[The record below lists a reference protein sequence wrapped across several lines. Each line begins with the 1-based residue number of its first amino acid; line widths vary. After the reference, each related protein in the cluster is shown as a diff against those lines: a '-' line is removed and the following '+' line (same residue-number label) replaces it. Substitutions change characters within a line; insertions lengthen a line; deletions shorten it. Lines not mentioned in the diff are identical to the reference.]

1 MMQRNRTTIWRWFQA
16 ADRGGSDGMVPTRA
30 LAKLMGLAREHG
42 IFLGDE
48 DLRPRLNPDHRT
60 GT

>member
-1 MMQRNRTTIWRWFQA
+1 
-16 ADRGGSDGMVPTRA
+16 MVPTRA